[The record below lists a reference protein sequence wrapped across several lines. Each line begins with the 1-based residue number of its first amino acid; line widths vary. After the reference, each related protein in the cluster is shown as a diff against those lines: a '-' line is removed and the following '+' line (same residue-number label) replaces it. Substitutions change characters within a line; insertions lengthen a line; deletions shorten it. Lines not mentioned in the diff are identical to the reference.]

1 MQKIK
6 NIISKINKI
15 SPIIILW
22 NIIIVIALFLILEYT
37 SSIILDKYYYRDF
50 ALNYDAYSDKAL
62 GKELIKEDNSIK
74 AIYLPHVGFTTEP
87 NFFGKH
93 INIENSL
100 RKTANPCST
109 QDSVKIFVFGGSTVW
124 GSGARDSYT
133 IPSFISKKMCK
144 RGVNAKVTNFGVRGY
159 GSTKDMISL
168 MLELRKGNVP
178 DKVIFYGGFN
188 EIYPVF
194 QNGFVGSTWNM
205 QNRIFEFNLKDK
217 INLKGYILHSDT
229 VELLSKTDGLV
240 KAIIPKKPL
249 YQDEE
254 RIEALSDEIISVYFN
269 NVKIIKALEK
279 EYGFK
284 AYFFWQ
290 PVIYLNKPLTDKEK
304 LQARLDIKLLAEP
317 TYKKIP
323 KQNSELNFYDIS
335 DVFKEVNE
343 DIYIDFVHLSE
354 HGNELVAERITDIV
368 FKKSNLI
375 IKSKK
380 RKT

>member
-1 MQKIK
+1 
-6 NIISKINKI
+6 
-15 SPIIILW
+15 
-22 NIIIVIALFLILEYT
+22 
-37 SSIILDKYYYRDF
+37 
-50 ALNYDAYSDKAL
+50 
-62 GKELIKEDNSIK
+62 
-74 AIYLPHVGFTTEP
+74 
-87 NFFGKH
+87 
-93 INIENSL
+93 
-100 RKTANPCST
+100 
-109 QDSVKIFVFGGSTVW
+109 
-124 GSGARDSYT
+124 
-133 IPSFISKKMCK
+133 
-144 RGVNAKVTNFGVRGY
+144 
-159 GSTKDMISL
+159 
-168 MLELRKGNVP
+168 
-178 DKVIFYGGFN
+178 
-188 EIYPVF
+188 
-194 QNGFVGSTWNM
+194 
-205 QNRIFEFNLKDK
+205 
-217 INLKGYILHSDT
+217 
-229 VELLSKTDGLV
+229 
-240 KAIIPKKPL
+240 
-249 YQDEE
+249 
-254 RIEALSDEIISVYFN
+254 EALSDEIISVYFN